1 MILDRFQLTDRVAI
15 VTAAGRGIGA
25 GIAQAF
31 AEAGAD
37 VVIGSRTESQLQE
50 VADAVARTGRRAV
63 VVPGDVSER
72 EGMQLLVDRAVE
84 EFGRIDI
91 VVNNAGGSMP
101 GPFLGTTEEAFNEAL
116 RWNVTTAFN
125 LTQLATPHLL

>member
-50 VADAVARTGRRAV
+50 VAEAVAKTGRRAV

-72 EGMQLLVDRAVE
+72 EGMQALVDRAVE

-101 GPFLGTTEEAFNEAL
+101 VVSCSCKSLIGNAICCQFRDAF
-116 RWNVTTAFN
+116 VIII
-125 LTQLATPHLL
+125 